1 MQLSKA
7 ILTSVKK
14 DLAVSVPA
22 EAQLELPEK
31 VLQFGT
37 GVLLRGLPDYFID
50 KANKQNIFNG
60 RVVVVK
66 STNTGGADAFDTQ
79 DGLYTI
85 CVRGIEEGRE
95 VNEYIVNSAISRVL
109 AARGQ
114 WEQILDVARSP
125 ELEVVISNT
134 TEMGIVMSSDLVT
147 DAPPASF
154 PGKLLAVLY
163 ERFKTF
169 NGAAERGLVIIPTEL
184 IIDNGRQLKEIIIR
198 LAEQNGLESEF
209 ISWIHNANHFCSSLV
224 DRIVPGKLAGNDLE
238 QTREWLGY
246 RDDLM
251 IMSEVF
257 RLWAIEA
264 ADPKVQQVLSFAR
277 VDSGVVIAPDIE
289 RFRELKL
296 RLLNGTHT
304 LSCGLAYLAG
314 FETVKEAMANPAFEA
329 FVARLSKDEL
339 ATAVVSSQI
348 TYEEA
353 CKFADS
359 VLERFKNPFLD
370 HKWLSI
376 SFAYTSKMLTRDIP
390 LIEDFYKEERK
401 GPTAIALGFAAYL
414 LFMKSRK
421 EGDQYVGT
429 ANGKAY
435 TLNDDKA
442 GILSQKWAEHP
453 ETDKLVDAV
462 LADTTLWNEDLTLV
476 PGFAEAV
483 KQQLRFL
490 TGSGAQAALQN
501 ITKE

>member
-14 DLAVSVPA
+14 DPAMSVPA
-22 EAQLELPEK
+22 GAQLELPEK

-50 KANKQNIFNG
+50 KANKQNTFNG

-66 STNTGGADAFDTQ
+66 STDTGGADAFDTQ

-85 CVRGIEEGRE
+85 CVRGLEDGKQ

-109 AARGQ
+109 SAREQ
-114 WEQILDVARSP
+114 WEQILEVARSP

-134 TEMGIVMSSDLVT
+134 TELGIVMSNDKVT

-154 PGKLLAVLY
+154 PGKLLTVLY
-163 ERFKTF
+163 ERFKAF
-169 NGAAERGLVIIPTEL
+169 NGTEESGLVIIPTEL
-184 IIDNGRQLKEIIIR
+184 IIDNGRQLKDIVIR
-198 LAEQNGLESEF
+198 LAEQNGLDAAF
-209 ISWIHNANHFCSSLV
+209 ISWISSANHFCSSLV
-224 DRIVPGKLAGNDLE
+224 DRIVPGKLAGEDLE

-264 ADPKVQQVLSFAR
+264 ADPRVQKVLSFAQ
-277 VDSGVVIAPDIE
+277 VDPGVVIAPDIE

-314 FETVKEAMANPAFEA
+314 FETVKEAMADPDFEA

-359 VLERFKNPFLD
+359 VIERFKNPFLD

-376 SFAYTSKMLTRDIP
+376 SFAYTSKMLMRDVP
-390 LIEDFYKEERK
+390 LIRSFYGKEQA
-401 GPTAIALGFAAYL
+401 GPSAIALGFAAYL
-414 LFMKSRK
+414 LFMKSRQ
-421 EGDQYVGT
+421 EGNQYVGT
-429 ANGKAY
+429 ANGRDY
-435 TLNDDKA
+435 VLNDDKA
-442 GILSQKWAEHP
+442 GILAQKWTAHP
-453 ETDKLVDAV
+453 AVNELVDAV
-462 LADTTLWNEDLTLV
+462 LADTGLWNEDLTRI
-476 PGFAEAV
+476 PGFAGEV
-483 KQQLRFL
+483 KKQLQFL
-490 TGSGAQAALQN
+490 TESGAKAALKN
-501 ITKE
+501 I